1 MILAQSIIIAAQIY
15 AAIGVVVAVLFVVIG
30 LGRIELAAR
39 GAFLFRL
46 QIIPGLILLW
56 PVVLA
61 RWIELERA
69 GEKQAID
76 AEEAAAEQEHSEG
89 KS

>member
-1 MILAQSIIIAAQIY
+1 MVVAESIILIAQIY
-15 AAIGVVVAVLFVVIG
+15 CVIGLVVALAFITIG

-56 PVVLA
+56 PIVIV
-61 RWIELERA
+61 RWVALERS
-69 GEKQAID
+69 GEKIMLD
-76 AEEAAAEQEHSEG
+76 KEEAELHKEQEG
-89 KS
+89 KK

>member
-1 MILAQSIIIAAQIY
+1 MVVAESIILIAQIY
-15 AAIGVVVAVLFVVIG
+15 CVIGLIVALAFITIG

-56 PVVLA
+56 PIVIV
-61 RWIELERA
+61 RWVALERS
-69 GEKQAID
+69 GEKIQLD
-76 AEEAAAEQEHSEG
+76 KEEAELHKEQEG
-89 KS
+89 KK

>member
-1 MILAQSIIIAAQIY
+1 MVVAESIILIAQIY
-15 AAIGVVVAVLFVVIG
+15 CVIGLIVALAFITIG

-56 PVVLA
+56 PIVIA
-61 RWIELERA
+61 RWVALERS
-69 GEKQAID
+69 GEKILLD
-76 AEEAAAEQEHSEG
+76 KEEAELHKEQEG
-89 KS
+89 KK

>member
-1 MILAQSIIIAAQIY
+1 MIVAESIILIAQIY
-15 AAIGVVVAVLFVVIG
+15 CVIGLIVALAFITIG

-56 PVVLA
+56 PIVIA
-61 RWIELERA
+61 RWVALERS
-69 GEKQAID
+69 GEKILLD
-76 AEEAAAEQEHSEG
+76 KEEAELHKEQEG
-89 KS
+89 KK